1 MVRDLAEVERQLG
14 FSYEMKPEKGADHYQ
29 QICPRC
35 RRALFGLA
43 QGALWQHAPDAT
55 G

>member
-1 MVRDLAEVERQLG
+1 MMVEDLQVVERQLG
-14 FSYEMKPEKGADHYQ
+14 FTYELPGGAHYQ
-29 QICPRC
+29 QVCSRC

-43 QGALWQHAPDAT
+43 QGRLWRT